1 MLLKRIKFL
10 SIFLIAGIIFGSLTP
25 SVFAAYTSSNWSSGY
40 GTKGFASLDDSSPM
54 TAGALVQTTNGS
66 SLDVGYLGAKPI
78 LYKNGVVVR
87 QGSYTYNKSVSSYA
101 NASMTINSGSGD
113 YQTEAIFAVWQ
124 SGTSK
129 YEYYGS
135 SKTPIIQH

>member
-25 SVFAAYTSSNWSSGY
+25 SVFAAYTSSSWSSGY

-66 SLDVGYLGAKPI
+66 SVDVGYLGAKAI
-78 LYKNGVVVR
+78 LYKNGGMVN
-87 QGSYTYNKSVSSYA
+87 GGTYTYNKSVSSYA
-101 NASMTINSGSGD
+101 NNSMTINYGSGD

-124 SGTSK
+124 SGK
-129 YEYYGS
+129 YEYYAS
-135 SKTPIIQH
+135 SKTPVIQH